1 MIERKLLNG
10 TYDEKKET
18 GNELNILKQK
28 RDNIKVETVL
38 KQREIERIKILLND
52 VKKEIEEYNSK
63 KGEHDIRLK

>member
-1 MIERKLLNG
+1 MIERKLING

-28 RDNIKVETVL
+28 RDNVKVEAVL

-52 VKKEIEEYNSK
+52 VKK
-63 KGEHDIRLK
+63 